1 MLKREHT
8 ALVVIDIQDKL
19 LPKREGVADA
29 LVAKTIRLVKVAQ
42 GLGIPVLVTEQ
53 NPEKLGPTTAPL
65 LEALGDTPRMGKL
78 EFACTA
84 NAAFT
89 ESLETVGRKQLLL
102 TGVEAHI
109 CVLQTA
115 LGAREQGLEAFVV
128 QDAVAS
134 LDADEQVAG
143 LRRMERDG
151 AEIVTTQMAIFEL
164 LGAAGT
170 PEFRQLMPLLK

>member
-1 MLKREHT
+1 MLRRDD
-8 ALVVIDIQDKL
+8 AVLVVIDIQDKL
-19 LPKREGVADA
+19 MPKREGVTEEV
-29 LVAKTIRLVKVAQ
+29 VAKTTRLVKAAK

-65 LEALGDTPRMGKL
+65 AEALEDTPRMGKM
-78 EFACTA
+78 EFGCTA
-84 NAAFT
+84 NPAFLAALRQT
-89 ESLETVGRKQLLL
+89 GRKQLII

-115 LGAREQGLEAFVV
+115 LGAREQGFQPFIV
-128 QDAVAS
+128 QDAIAS
-134 LDADEQVAG
+134 LDEREQIAG

>member
-1 MLKREHT
+1 MLKRDDT

-19 LPKREGVADA
+19 MPKRVGVAEE
-29 LVAKTIRLVKVAQ
+29 VIAKTVRLVKVAQ
-42 GLGIPVLVTEQ
+42 GLGLPILVTEQ
-53 NPEKLGPTTAPL
+53 NPEKLGATSAL
-65 LEALGDTPRMGKL
+65 LVEALGDTVRIGKM
-78 EFACTA
+78 EFGCTA
-84 NAAFT
+84 NEEFARALQAT
-89 ESLETVGRKQLLL
+89 GRKQLLI

-115 LGAREQGLEAFVV
+115 LGAREHGYSPFIV

-134 LDADEQVAG
+134 VEEREQVAA

-170 PEFRQLMPLLK
+170 AEFRQLMPLLK

>member
-1 MLKREHT
+1 MLKRDDT

-19 LPKREGVADA
+19 MPKREGVAEE
-29 LVAKTIRLVKVAQ
+29 VIAKTARLVKVAKA
-42 GLGIPVLVTEQ
+42 LGIPVLVTEQ
-53 NPEKLGPTTAPL
+53 NPEKLGATNAALT
-65 LEALGDTPRMGKL
+65 EALEDTPRMGKL
-78 EFACTA
+78 EFGCTA
-84 NAAFT
+84 NPAFQQA
-89 ESLETVGRKQLLL
+89 LEATGRKQLLI

-115 LGAREQGLEAFVV
+115 LGAKEKGYAPFVV
-128 QDAVAS
+128 QDAIAS
-134 LDADEQVAG
+134 LDEREQAAG

>member
-1 MLKREHT
+1 MLRKDDA

-19 LPKREGVADA
+19 MPKREGAADE
-29 LVAKTIRLVKVAQ
+29 VISKTLRLVKTAMC
-42 GLGIPVLVTEQ
+42 LGMPVLVSEQ
-53 NPEKLGPTTAPL
+53 NPEKLGATTAL
-65 LEALGDTPRMGKL
+65 LAEALHDTPRIGKM

-84 NAAFT
+84 NPAFLDALKK
-89 ESLETVGRKQLLL
+89 SKRKQLLL

-115 LGAREQGLEAFVV
+115 LGALAQGFEPFVV

-134 LDADEQVAG
+134 LDEREQAAG
-143 LRRMERDG
+143 LRRMERSG

-170 PEFRQLMPLLK
+170 PEFRQLMPVLK

>member
-1 MLKREHT
+1 MLRRDDT

-19 LPKREGVADA
+19 MPKREGVTEEV
-29 LVAKTIRLVKVAQ
+29 VAKTVRLVKAAK

-53 NPEKLGPTTAPL
+53 NPDKLGPTTAPL
-65 LEALGDTPRMGKL
+65 AEALEDTPRLGKM
-78 EFACTA
+78 EFGCTA
-84 NAAFT
+84 NAAFRDALAAT
-89 ESLETVGRKQLLL
+89 GRKQLLI

-115 LGAREQGLEAFVV
+115 LGAKAQGFETFVV

-134 LDADEQVAG
+134 LDEKEQAAG
-143 LRRMERDG
+143 IRRMERDG

-170 PEFRQLMPLLK
+170 PEFRALMPLLK

>member
-1 MLKREHT
+1 MLKCDNT

-19 LPKREGVADA
+19 MPKREGVAES
-29 LVAKTIRLVKVAQ
+29 VIAKAVRLVKAAQ

-53 NPEKLGPTTAPL
+53 NPEKLGATTAAL
-65 LEALGDTPRMGKL
+65 TEALGDTVRIGKM
-78 EFACTA
+78 EFGCTA
-84 NAAFT
+84 NAEFVRAL
-89 ESLETVGRKQLLL
+89 ESTGRKQLLI

-109 CVLQTA
+109 CVMQSA
-115 LGAREQGLEAFVV
+115 LGAKAAGYAPFIV

-134 LDADEQVAG
+134 VDAEEQAAG

-170 PEFRQLMPLLK
+170 PEFRKLMPLLR

>member
-1 MLKREHT
+1 MLRRDDT

-19 LPKREGVADA
+19 MPKREGVADE
-29 LVAKTIRLVKVAQ
+29 VIAKTLRLIKASMC
-42 GLGIPVLVTEQ
+42 LGIPVLVTEQ
-53 NPEKLGPTTAPL
+53 NPEKLGSTTAL
-65 LEALGDTPRMGKL
+65 LKDALYDTPRIGKM
-78 EFACTA
+78 EFGCAA
-84 NAAFT
+84 NPAFREALQNT
-89 ESLETVGRKQLLL
+89 KRNQLLI

-109 CVLQTA
+109 CVLQTV
-115 LGAREQGLEAFVV
+115 LGAKEQGYQPFVV
-128 QDAVAS
+128 QDAIAS
-134 LDADEQVAG
+134 LDEREQAAG

>member
-1 MLKREHT
+1 MLRRDDA

-19 LPKREGVADA
+19 MPKREGVAEE
-29 LVAKTIRLVKVAQ
+29 VISKTARLVKVAQ

-53 NPEKLGPTTAPL
+53 NPEKLGATTATL
-65 LEALGDTPRMGKL
+65 VEALGDTPRLGKM
-78 EFACTA
+78 EFGCTA
-84 NAAFT
+84 NADFVKA
-89 ESLETVGRKQLLL
+89 LEATGRKQLLI

-115 LGAREQGLEAFVV
+115 LGAKERGLEPFVV

-134 LDADEQVAG
+134 LDEREQTAG
-143 LRRMERDG
+143 IRRMERDG